1 MSRSSLLPGEGSVSG
16 QSSMG
21 RLPQEGP
28 PHCQPFKEPGPLGLP
43 GALLT
48 ISPRIAPPSEA
59 PLLSFPAF
67 QWEKPHCEAEKIL
80 LWGWPVWLLD
90 SLLAWQ
96 GRLPTSIPRNIC
108 VAGAEPF
115 LGSAGGG

>member
-59 PLLSFPAF
+59 PLLSFPPSPEASHPTPPPPHPTPSPATRPLSHILHR
-67 QWEKPHCEAEKIL
+67 KPLI
-80 LWGWPVWLLD
+80 
-90 SLLAWQ
+90 S
-96 GRLPTSIPRNIC
+96 S
-108 VAGAEPF
+108 
-115 LGSAGGG
+115 